1 MRRENALG
9 YGHIIRAQP
18 IEPGVK
24 SAENVKLLRP
34 FSGALAN
41 LK

>member
-1 MRRENALG
+1 MPV
-9 YGHIIRAQP
+9 RAQP

-24 SAENVKLLRP
+24 SAENIKLLRP